1 MATELRDLRDVE
13 WDSWS
18 DTFDLA
24 FGGLPLPPEERAL
37 RRELTETGRSFGVW
51 DDGAW
56 GDGGWVATAGS
67 FSFGLTVPG
76 GAEVPVAGVSMVS
89 VQPTHRR
96 RGLLRSMMR
105 HQLADVRERG
115 EPLAVLTASEPAI
128 YGRFG
133 YGPAAQ
139 DMQLTVDT
147 VRLPAP
153 ELPGVDGVRLRLV
166 DPAAAVADC
175 ERVYARLVPDRPGML
190 ARRPGWERIP
200 VLDDP
205 GKRDGAGVLQCVL
218 AEVDGEVRG
227 YTRFA
232 VKPGRDHAGPSGT
245 VQVRDVEALDPV
257 GYAALW
263 RFLFGIDLTSS
274 VAVSTRPVDDA
285 LLHLVPDMRR
295 CGIRLDESLFVRPVE
310 VGAALAA
317 RTYRTPVEVVLEV
330 TDPFCPWNEGRWRLS
345 GDAAGASCTRTADP
359 AELALSVRELGSA
372 YLGGFSLSSL
382 AAAGRVRE
390 LRPGALAAAS
400 VAFGAD
406 VAPWL
411 PHGF

>member
-1 MATELRDLRDVE
+1 MATELRMLRDAE
-13 WDSWS
+13 WDAWS
-18 DTFDLA
+18 DTLNRA
-24 FGGLPLPPEERAL
+24 FGEPPPSPEQRAL
-37 RRELTETGRSFGVW
+37 QRELTETGRSFGVW
-51 DDGAW
+51 DGA
-56 GDGGWVATAGS
+56 DWVATAGA

-76 GAEVPVAGVSMVS
+76 GAEVPVAGVTMVS
-89 VQPTHRR
+89 VRPTHRR
-96 RGLLRSMMR
+96 RGLLRAMMR

-133 YGPAAQ
+133 YGAAAL

-153 ELPGVDGVRLRLV
+153 ELPGTDEVRLRLV
-166 DPAAAVADC
+166 EPAAALAEC
-175 ERVYARLVPDRPGML
+175 ERVYARLVPARPGML
-190 ARRPGWERIP
+190 ARRPGWDRRA
-200 VLDDP
+200 VLDLP
-205 GKRDGAGVLQCVL
+205 GERAGAGELQCVL

-227 YTRFA
+227 YARFA
-232 VKPGRDHAGPSGT
+232 VKVVWEDAGPAG
-245 VQVRDVEALDPV
+245 VVRVRHVEALDPV
-257 GYAALW
+257 VYAALW

-274 VAVSTRPVDDA
+274 VSVRTRPVDDA
-285 LLHLVPDMRR
+285 LPHLVGDMRR
-295 CGIRLDESLFVRPVE
+295 CGLVLRESLFVRPVE

-317 RTYRTPVEVVLEV
+317 RTYRTPVDVVLEV
-330 TDPFCPWNEGRWRLS
+330 ADPFCPWNEGRWRLA
-345 GDAAGASCTRTADP
+345 GDGTGAVCARTTDP

-372 YLGGFSLSSL
+372 YLGGFSLVSL
-382 AAAGRVRE
+382 AAAGAVRE

-400 VAFGAD
+400 VAFGSD

>member
-1 MATELRDLRDVE
+1 MASELRTLRDTE
-13 WDSWS
+13 WDNWS
-18 DTFDLA
+18 NALNRA
-24 FGGLPLPPEERAL
+24 FGGLPLPEENRAL
-37 RRELTETGRSFGVW
+37 QRAVTEPERSFGIW
-51 DDGAW
+51 DDG
-56 GDGGWVATAGS
+56 DCVATAGA

-76 GAEVPVAGVSMVS
+76 GAEVPAAGVTAVS
-89 VQPTHRR
+89 VRSTHRR

-115 EPLAVLTASEPAI
+115 EPLAVLTSSEPAI

-139 DMQLTVDT
+139 DMRLAVDT

-166 DPAAAVADC
+166 DPVVAVADC
-175 ERVYARLVPDRPGML
+175 ERVYARLVPTRPGML
-190 ARRPGWERIP
+190 ARRPGWERLP
-200 VLDDP
+200 VRDDP
-205 GKRDGAGVLQCVL
+205 NGRDGAGVLQCVV

-227 YTRFA
+227 YARFA
-232 VKPGRDHAGPSGT
+232 VQPSHDHTGPTGK
-245 VQVRDVEALDPV
+245 VLLRDVEALDPV

-263 RFLFGIDLTSS
+263 RFLFGIDLTTS
-274 VAVSTRPVDDA
+274 VSVRTRPVDDA

-295 CGIRLDESLFVRPVE
+295 CDIRLDESLFVRPVE

-317 RTYRTPVEVVLEV
+317 RAYRTPVEVVLEV
-330 TDPFCPWNEGRWRLS
+330 SDPFCPWNEGRWRLS
-345 GDAAGASCTRTADP
+345 GDAAGAACARTTAP

-372 YLGGFSLSSL
+372 YLGGFSLRAL

-390 LRPGALAAAS
+390 LRPGALAEAAR
-400 VAFGAD
+400 AFGSE

>member
-1 MATELRDLRDVE
+1 MASELRTLRDTE
-13 WDSWS
+13 WDDWS
-18 DTFDLA
+18 NALERA
-24 FGGLPLPPEERAL
+24 FGGVPPSGEERAL
-37 RRELTETGRSFGVW
+37 RRALTEAERSLAVW
-51 DDGAW
+51 DDGECV
-56 GDGGWVATAGS
+56 GTAGA

-76 GAEVPVAGVSMVS
+76 GAEVPVAGVTAVS
-89 VQPTHRR
+89 VRATHRR

-133 YGPAAQ
+133 YGPAAL

-147 VRLPAP
+147 VRLAAP

-166 DPAAAVADC
+166 DPSAALPEC
-175 ERVYARLVPDRPGML
+175 ERVYARLVPGRPGML
-190 ARRPGWERIP
+190 ARRPGWAGLAL
-200 VLDDP
+200 LDAP
-205 GKRDGAGVLQCVL
+205 GERDGAGVLQCAV

-227 YTRFA
+227 YVRYA
-232 VKPGRDHAGPSGT
+232 VKVVWEDAGASG
-245 VQVRDVEALDPV
+245 VVRVRDIEALDPV
-257 GYAALW
+257 VYAALW

-274 VAVSTRPVDDA
+274 VTVSSRPVDDA
-285 LLHLVPDMRR
+285 LPHLAGDLRR
-295 CGIRLDESLFVRPVE
+295 CLPVLRESLFVRPVE
-310 VGAALAA
+310 VGGALAA
-317 RTYRTPVEVVLEV
+317 RTYRTPVDVVLEV
-330 TDPFCPWNEGRWRLS
+330 ADPFCPWNAGRWRLT
-345 GDAAGASCTRTADP
+345 GDGTGAVCARTTDP

-372 YLGGFSLSSL
+372 YLGGVALTSL

-400 VAFGAD
+400 VAFGSD

-411 PHGF
+411 PHEF